1 MTASPQVNET
11 EGRPVVGRPGAVLF
25 TVCAA
30 LFLVV
35 VDVTVLHV
43 AAPRIAEE
51 LSPSPT
57 EFLWIVD
64 IYPLIMAS
72 LMLMAG
78 AASDRFGRKRLLM
91 TGLVIFGLVSIPAA
105 FAATPLMLILARSVM
120 AVGAAMILPAT
131 VSLLR
136 VAFPDRAERMRAVGI
151 WSAVSAVGAAIGPLM
166 GGLLVEYFWW
176 GAIFLINVPLALLV
190 LLLVWR
196 LVPESRS
203 QARLVL
209 DGLSVSLSIVAVL
222 TSVLAIKQATHHGID
237 PAAVGYVVIA
247 GVGLWWFIRR
257 QISRQRRGIE
267 PLLNVHLFTRAP
279 FTIAVLAVLLA
290 VFSIVG
296 LDLVFAQYLQNFLGF
311 TPIKAAL
318 LLTPMAAATVVGSL
332 SAHLI
337 VGRCGTR
344 VAIGAG
350 LGLTASALL
359 PLLTLGHNGQLLVFV
374 GSLAVVGFALDVV
387 LVSANDAII
396 SAVSEDYVGQAAGVE
411 EVAYDLGGGLGI
423 AVLGSV
429 LTATYT
435 AAFDPISGLTD
446 SQLATAQESIRT
458 ANDLADATTAPALAS
473 QIRIEAH
480 TAFLAGFH
488 TTIVVAIAILA
499 VAAVAAGALLS
510 TKTLPEP
517 AGQDAPDPSA

>member
-91 TGLVIFGLVSIPAA
+91 TGLVIFGLVSIRAA

-247 GVGLWWFIRR
+247 SVGLWWFIRR

-374 GSLAVVGFALDVV
+374 GSLVGFALDVV

-458 ANDLADATTAPALAS
+458 ANDLADATSAPALAS

-499 VAAVAAGALLS
+499 AAAVAAGALLS

>member
-196 LVPESRS
+196 LVPESRL

-247 GVGLWWFIRR
+247 SVGLWWFISR

-374 GSLAVVGFALDVV
+374 GSLVGFALYVV

-423 AVLGSV
+423 AVLASV

-458 ANDLADATTAPALAS
+458 ANDLADATSAPALAS

-499 VAAVAAGALLS
+499 AAAVAAGALLS